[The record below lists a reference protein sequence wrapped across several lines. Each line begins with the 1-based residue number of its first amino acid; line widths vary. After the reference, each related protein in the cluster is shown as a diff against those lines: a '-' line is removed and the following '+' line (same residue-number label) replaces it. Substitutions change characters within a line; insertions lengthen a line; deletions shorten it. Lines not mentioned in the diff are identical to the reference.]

1 MSQPLGPV
9 WVVIPTLN
17 ERENL
22 EPLIAATRA
31 ALDPSAPDHRLL
43 VVDDGSPDGTGRLAD
58 EIAVR
63 DPKVE
68 VLHRE
73 GERGLGRAYI
83 AGFRRALAGGA
94 KLVIEMDAD
103 FSHDPSYLP
112 RLIEAAREAD
122 LVLGSRYVKGGRV
135 ENWGPLR
142 RLVSRGG
149 CLYARVVLG
158 IPVRDLTGG
167 FKCFRR
173 SVLEAIDLD
182 GVRSQGYAF
191 QVELTYRA
199 VERGF
204 TVREVPIT
212 FTERQAGR
220 SKMSRRIMLEAIW
233 MVPRLRFGR
242 RREGGYTSERKVSA
256 GATDTRDA

>member
-1 MSQPLGPV
+1 MAQPSGPV

-31 ALDPSAPDHRLL
+31 ALEPSVPDHRLL
-43 VVDDGSPDGTGRLAD
+43 VVDDGSPDGTGQLAD
-58 EIAVR
+58 EIAAR
-63 DPKVE
+63 DPHVE
-68 VLHRE
+68 VLHRQ
-73 GERGLGRAYI
+73 GPRGLGRAYI
-83 AGFRRALAGGA
+83 AGFRQALAGGA
-94 KLVIEMDAD
+94 ALVVEMDAD

-112 RLIEAAREAD
+112 RLIEAAGEAD
-122 LVLGSRYVKGGRV
+122 LVLGSRYVEGGRV

-142 RLVSRGG
+142 RLVSKGG
-149 CLYARVVLG
+149 CLYARLVLG
-158 IPVRDLTGG
+158 VDVRDLTGG

-173 SVLEAIDLD
+173 SVLEAIDFD

-199 VERGF
+199 LESGF

-212 FTERQAGR
+212 FIERQAGR
-220 SKMSRRIMLEAIW
+220 SKMSRRIVLEAIW
-233 MVPRLRFGR
+233 MVARLRFGGR
-242 RREGGYTSERKVSA
+242 RTGGYTSEKKVS
-256 GATDTRDA
+256 GSVTDGRDA

>member
-1 MSQPLGPV
+1 MAQPPGPV

-31 ALDPSAPDHRLL
+31 ELERAAPDHRLL
-43 VVDDGSPDGTGRLAD
+43 VVDDGSPDGTGHLAD
-58 EIAVR
+58 EIAAR
-63 DPKVE
+63 DAHVE

-83 AGFRRALAGGA
+83 AGFRHALAGGA
-94 KLVIEMDAD
+94 ELVIEMDAD

-112 RLIEAAREAD
+112 SLIETAGEAD
-122 LVLGSRYVKGGRV
+122 LVLGSRYVRGGRV

-142 RLVSRGG
+142 RLVSKGG
-149 CLYARVVLG
+149 CLYARAVLG
-158 IPVRDLTGG
+158 VHVRDLTGG

-173 SVLEAIDLD
+173 SVLETIDLD

-199 VERGF
+199 IERGF

-220 SKMSRRIMLEAIW
+220 SKMSNRIVLEAIW
-233 MVPRLRFGR
+233 VVPRLRLGR
-242 RREGGYTSERKVSA
+242 RTGGYTSKRKVTEA
-256 GATDTRDA
+256 